1 VQLPH
6 VLDAVRIED
15 NKRVMI
21 KQVRVD
27 SDEVAICRMLSSP
40 ELRKDPHNHAV
51 PIFDYFAESD
61 ESQDAFLVMPLLRR
75 FNDPPFGT
83 VGEVVDFIR
92 QMLQVTMRKGLDRDS
107 RLTACVDRESI
118 FYIT

>member
-1 VQLPH
+1 

-15 NKRVMI
+15 NKRVVI
-21 KQVRVD
+21 KRVQVD

-51 PIFDYFAESD
+51 PILDYFAESD

-83 VGEVVDFIR
+83 VGEVADFVR
-92 QMLQVTMRKGLDRDS
+92 QMLQVIETLGLARDS
-107 RLTACVDRESI
+107 RLTACVLTGNQFS
-118 FYIT
+118 T